1 MQFLRSGFA
10 AFDNR
15 SRHIPSTLSIGVVVI
30 KFLGELET
38 LITVSV
44 LDL

>member
-10 AFDNR
+10 AFHNR
-15 SRHIPSTLSIGVVVI
+15 SRHIPSTLSVGIAAI